1 MPVAYYTGVAA
12 QRTSERRAGPAKQ
25 DAAEKL
31 LHGLAVRLGG
41 KTRLAE
47 PPSKLALLDSVY
59 SEQDL
64 FRDQV
69 VEVLRPDGGEPR
81 VEDWGKDT
89 DSISGKGTYFYA
101 VYWLPRL
108 FVARE
113 QPTARDMLGFRIR
126 SAEDMLLP

>member
-1 MPVAYYTGVAA
+1 M
-12 QRTSERRAGPAKQ
+12 RAGCTPGTPPSSRPRPPNGFSRKYAPAT
-25 DAAEKL
+25 AAE
-31 LHGLAVRLGG
+31 AF
-41 KTRLAE
+41 
-47 PPSKLALLDSVY
+47 ALLASVY